1 MIAGE
6 PDRCGQIRN
15 RWLQTIL
22 VTAFVLRASAG
33 IGLQYHLDSLPNRQF
48 LIEGD
53 ANGYWELSRTLAT
66 KNEFVIHDPPRYIM
80 RMPGFPALLVFSG
93 GSFLVARLLLAG
105 IGTLACW
112 LVFLLGRE
120 LVDQRTGVIA
130 AGLAS
135 ISPFLIGFSILIL
148 SETAFAVFM
157 LLSLLSAHRML
168 KLGLTKDTPS
178 TTTCRWAFLTG
189 LLIAL
194 ASYMR
199 PSWLLAAP
207 ILAIVTFL
215 FTANRKRAIIHGTL
229 IIAGTFFALLPWAI
243 RNQRVTGHFVVTTLW
258 AGPSLY
264 DGLNP
269 SATGESDMTFFDQD
283 NFLDQMSEFEM
294 NRHYNNLAWNF
305 VRTHPGQTAQL
316 ALTKLVRYWKPWPNA
331 EEFRRP
337 WLIAGSAL
345 WFLLFYSLAT
355 IGLFQNRNTVLFLLV
370 TLGPIIYFSAIH
382 SVFIGSI
389 RYRVPTEYPLCILSA
404 VGLSVVWKWRCSR
417 TFSK

>member
-1 MIAGE
+1 MTAGE

-15 RWLQTIL
+15 RWLLTIL

-33 IGLQYHLDSLPNRQF
+33 IGLQFYLDKLPNRHF

-80 RMPGFPALLVFSG
+80 RMPGFPALLVFTG
-93 GSFLVARLLLAG
+93 GRFLTARLLLAG

-120 LVDQRTGVIA
+120 LADQRTGLIA

-135 ISPFLIGFSILIL
+135 ISPFLVGFSVLIL
-148 SETAFAVFM
+148 SETAFAVCM
-157 LLSLLSAHRML
+157 LLSLLSANRMI
-168 KLGLTKDTPS
+168 KLNMPEDASSLLIV
-178 TTTCRWAFLTG
+178 RWAFVTG

-194 ASYMR
+194 GSYMR

-207 ILAIVTFL
+207 IIAIIACFFSVHRKRSIVYGTVILGGTFL
-215 FTANRKRAIIHGTL
+215 
-229 IIAGTFFALLPWAI
+229 ALLPWAI

-283 NFLDQMSEFEM
+283 NFLDQMSEYEM
-294 NRHYNNLAWNF
+294 NSHYNNLAWNF
-305 VRTHPGQTAQL
+305 VRNNPGQTTQL
-316 ALTKLVRYWKPWPNA
+316 AGKKLVRYWKPWPNA
-331 EEFRRP
+331 KEFRRP
-337 WLIAGSAL
+337 LLIVGSTI
-345 WFLLFYSLAT
+345 WFLLFFLLAT
-355 IGLFQNRNTVLFLLV
+355 IGLLQKRNSLLFLLV
-370 TLGPIIYFSAIH
+370 TLGPILYFAAIH
-382 SVFIGSI
+382 AIFIGSI
-389 RYRVPTEYPLCILSA
+389 RYRVPAEYPLCILSA
-404 VGLSVVWKWRCSR
+404 VGLSTVWKWRCSR
-417 TFSK
+417 VSSK